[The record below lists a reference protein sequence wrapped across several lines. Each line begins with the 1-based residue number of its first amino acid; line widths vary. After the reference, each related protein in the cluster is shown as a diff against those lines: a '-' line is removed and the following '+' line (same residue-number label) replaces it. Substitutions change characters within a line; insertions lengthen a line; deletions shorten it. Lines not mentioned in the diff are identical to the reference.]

1 MPVAHC
7 NCEIFLVIYVVENVV
22 SFNHMGFV
30 RSVSLVVVWQR
41 QNLLQQFI
49 LLYKSQTLSLDSDH
63 STDKDRG
70 VLVFLTGGLLQI
82 EKLCNY

>member
-1 MPVAHC
+1 M
-7 NCEIFLVIYVVENVV
+7 VENVV

-41 QNLLQQFI
+41 QKLLQQFI

>member
-1 MPVAHC
+1 ML
-7 NCEIFLVIYVVENVV
+7 EKVI

-49 LLYKSQTLSLDSDH
+49 LFYKSQTLSSDSDH
-63 STDKDRG
+63 STDKDCG